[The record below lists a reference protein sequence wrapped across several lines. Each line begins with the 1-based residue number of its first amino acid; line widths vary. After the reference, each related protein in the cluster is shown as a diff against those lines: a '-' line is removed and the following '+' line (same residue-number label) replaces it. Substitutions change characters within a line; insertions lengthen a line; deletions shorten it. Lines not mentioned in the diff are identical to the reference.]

1 MKRLMIMLLCVSV
14 MLLFAGCGEE
24 AAEPEQAQGNA
35 SGMMVANPWSNW
47 NSLAEA
53 EAATGFPFGLPETVD
68 GYTADVFRTM
78 SGTLLEI
85 RYHSGESEICI
96 RKQQG
101 EGQDISGDY
110 NVYANSEE
118 SQQNGGTIT
127 VDSNEAGEV
136 VRQLISFNGY
146 SWSVVASDGIPAE
159 VAQEFLDL
167 ILGL

>member
-1 MKRLMIMLLCVSV
+1 MKKIVMMMLCVGV
-14 MLLFAGCGEE
+14 MVMFAGCGAKETVQ
-24 AAEPEQAQGNA
+24 EQTPVTMIG
-35 SGMMVANPWSNW
+35 NPWSSW
-47 NSLAEA
+47 DSIAQAE
-53 EAATGFPFGLPETVD
+53 EACGVEFGLPETVE

-78 SGTLLEI
+78 SGTLLEV
-85 RYHSGESEICI
+85 RYHSGEAEICI

-110 NVYANSEE
+110 NVYENSKE

-136 VRQLISFNGY
+136 VRQIISFKGY

-159 VAQEFLDL
+159 VSQEFLNL